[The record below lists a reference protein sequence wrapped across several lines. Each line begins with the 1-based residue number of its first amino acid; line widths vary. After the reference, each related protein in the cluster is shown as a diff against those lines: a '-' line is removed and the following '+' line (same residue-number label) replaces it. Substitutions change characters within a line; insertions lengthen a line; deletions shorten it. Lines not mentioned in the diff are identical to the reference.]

1 MLENGDLIL
10 RYLERLGVEYV
21 FGVPGGSIEPFYD
34 ALARSERRGG
44 IRTVTAR
51 HETGAA
57 FMAEGYARETG
68 KIGVCCSTAGPG
80 ATNLLTGVASAYAD
94 GIPMLVITAQT
105 ALDKFGQGSLQE
117 TSCTGIHTVE
127 MFARCTRYNTLVSH
141 PAQLETKLLQAVSH
155 AMSNQPGPAHLAIP
169 LDVMRHR
176 IPDNVMDQ
184 ALNAFVNHEVA
195 PNPASLQLL
204 FDDLAGVDKVTLV
217 LGEGAAGAS
226 DLLVELA
233 ESRDWLLVTTPRGKG
248 LVDSFHPL
256 YRGVFGFAGHNSASD
271 ALKVEHADRVVA
283 IGTALDEVS
292 TCGWDPTTILSD
304 RLIHIST
311 NPSHLSR
318 STMARLVVL
327 GSPKLVFEPLADK
340 LKGNAANASRQT
352 VKSDSSLPEN
362 TRFDEPTICLERS
375 GRIKAQALMNLMS
388 DICPKDTRVLMDTG
402 NSFLWGIHYWNVHRP
417 AGMPPQRNLFNIGLG
432 FAAMG
437 WAIGTSVGMAAANRE
452 KPVVCFTG
460 DGSYLM
466 SGQELTIALQENL
479 NVLMLVL
486 NDASL
491 GMVNH
496 GQKLSGGEQVATQ
509 LPGVDFAMMATALG
523 VESYRV
529 ETMEQLMELDVPGIL
544 SRPGPCLLDVVVD
557 GDQVPPL
564 GSRMKVLTSSIPTN
578 NKY

>member
-1 MLENGDLIL
+1 MFENGDLIL

-44 IRTVTAR
+44 IRTITAR

-68 KIGVCCSTAGPG
+68 RIGVCCSTAGPG

-105 ALDKFGQGSLQE
+105 ALDRFGQGSLQE

-155 AMSNQPGPAHLAIP
+155 AVSNQPGPAHLAIP

-176 IPDNVMDQ
+176 IPDNVIDG
-184 ALNAFVNHEVA
+184 ALNAFTNHEVA
-195 PNPASLQLL
+195 PSERFIQSALGELDPAK
-204 FDDLAGVDKVTLV
+204 KVTLV
-217 LGEGAAGAS
+217 LGEGAAEAS
-226 DLLVELA
+226 ELLIRIA
-233 ESRDWLLVTTPRGKG
+233 ESRRWLMVTTPRGKG
-248 LVDSFHPL
+248 LIDSFHPL
-256 YRGVFGFAGHNSASD
+256 YRGVFGFAGHDSATD
-271 ALKVEHADRVVA
+271 ALKVENADRVVA

-304 RLIHIST
+304 RLIHISN
-311 NPSHLSR
+311 NPAHLSR

-327 GSPKLVFEPLADK
+327 GSPKVLFESLAK
-340 LKGNAANASRQT
+340 VWSIRPTSQASRSIS
-352 VKSDSSLPEN
+352 SDERLPVN
-362 TRFDEPTICLERS
+362 TRLDDPDKCFDRS
-375 GRIKAQALMNLMS
+375 GRIKSQALMTYMS
-388 DICPKDTRVLMDTG
+388 RICPLDTRVLMDTG
-402 NSFLWGIHYWNVHRP
+402 NSFLWGIHYWNVRRP
-417 AGMPPQRNLFNIGLG
+417 TNMPPEINHFHIGLG

-437 WAIGTSVGMAAANRE
+437 WAIGTSVGMAAAGRQH
-452 KPVVCFTG
+452 PVVCFTG

-479 NVLMLVL
+479 NILMLVL

-491 GMVNH
+491 GMVSH
-496 GQKLSGGEQVATQ
+496 GQKLSGGEQVATR
-509 LPGVDFAMMATALG
+509 LPSVDFSMMARALG

-529 ETMEQLMELDVPGIL
+529 ESMEQLADLDITEIL
-544 SRPGPCLLDVVVD
+544 SRPGPCLVDVIVD

-564 GSRMKVLTSSIPTN
+564 GSRMKVLTSSIQTD
-578 NKY
+578 K

>member
-1 MLENGDLIL
+1 MFENGDLIL

-44 IRTVTAR
+44 IRTITAR

-94 GIPMLVITAQT
+94 GIPLLVITAQT
-105 ALDKFGQGSLQE
+105 ALDRFGQGSLQE

-155 AMSNQPGPAHLAIP
+155 AMSNQPGPVHLAIP

-176 IPDNVMDQ
+176 IPDSAVDGV
-184 ALNAFVNHEVA
+184 LNAFTNHEVA
-195 PNPASLQLL
+195 PSERSVQSVLDELAS
-204 FDDLAGVDKVTLV
+204 AEKVTLV
-217 LGEGAAGAS
+217 LGEGAAEAS
-226 DLLVELA
+226 ELLVRIA
-233 ESRDWLLVTTPRGKG
+233 ESRNWRLVTTPRGKG
-248 LVDSFHPL
+248 LIDSFHPL
-256 YRGVFGFAGHNSASD
+256 YRGVFGFAGHDSATD
-271 ALKVEHADRVVA
+271 ALKVENADRVVA

-304 RLIHIST
+304 RLIHISN
-311 NPSHLSR
+311 NPTHLSR
-318 STMARLVVL
+318 SIMARLVVL
-327 GSPKLVFEPLADK
+327 GSPKLLFHSLADAW
-340 LKGNAANASRQT
+340 GIEQNSQT
-352 VKSDSSLPEN
+352 NRPVPGDERLPAN
-362 TRFDEPTICLERS
+362 TRLDEPEKCFDRS
-375 GRIKAQALMNLMS
+375 GRIKSQALMTYMS
-388 DICPKDTRVLMDTG
+388 RICPQDTRVLMDTG
-402 NSFLWGIHYWNVHRP
+402 NSFLWGIHYWNVRRP
-417 AGMPPQRNLFNIGLG
+417 VDMAPETNHFHIGLG

-437 WAIGTSVGMAAANRE
+437 WAIGTCVGMATANRRH
-452 KPVVCFTG
+452 PVVCFTG

-479 NVLMLVL
+479 NILMLVL

-491 GMVNH
+491 GMVSH
-496 GQKLSGGEQVATQ
+496 GQKLSGGEQVATD
-509 LPGVDFAMMATALG
+509 LPRVDFSMMARALG

-529 ETMEQLMELDVPGIL
+529 ETMEQLADLDITEIL
-544 SRPGPCLLDVVVD
+544 SRPGPCLVDVIVD
-557 GDQVPPL
+557 AHQVPPL
-564 GSRMKVLTSSIPTN
+564 GSRMKVLTSSIQTD
-578 NKY
+578 K

>member
-44 IRTVTAR
+44 IRTITAR
-51 HETGAA
+51 HESGAA

-94 GIPMLVITAQT
+94 GIPILVITAQT
-105 ALDKFGQGSLQE
+105 GLDKFGQGSLQE

-127 MFARCTRYNTLVSH
+127 MFAKCTRYNTLVSH

-155 AMSNQPGPAHLAIP
+155 AVSNQPGPAHLAIP

-176 IPDNVMDQ
+176 IPDNVKDQ
-184 ALNAFVNHEVA
+184 ALNAFLNHEVA
-195 PNPASLQLL
+195 PNQASLQALL
-204 FDDLAGVDKVTLV
+204 DDLECTDKVTLV
-217 LGEGAAGAS
+217 LGEGATGAN
-226 DLLVELA
+226 DILVALA
-233 ESRDWLLVTTPRGKG
+233 ESRNWLLVTTPRGKG

-256 YRGVFGFAGHNSASD
+256 YRGVFGFAGHNSATD
-271 ALKVEHADRVVA
+271 ALKVENADGVVA

-304 RLIHIST
+304 RLIHISS

-327 GSPKLVFEPLADK
+327 GSPKLVFGAIAEK
-340 LKGNAANASRQT
+340 LIGDATGESRQPVT
-352 VKSDSSLPEN
+352 SDAPLPEN
-362 TRFDEPTICLERS
+362 TRFDEPEVCLERS
-375 GRIKAQALMNLMS
+375 GRIKAQALMNFMS
-388 DICPKDTRVLMDTG
+388 TICPRDSRVLMDTG
-402 NSFLWGIHYWNVHRP
+402 NSFLWGIHYWNVRRP
-417 AGMPPQRNLFNIGLG
+417 KGMPAERNLFNIGLG

-437 WAIGTSVGMAAANRE
+437 WAIGSSIGMAAANRD

-496 GQKLSGGEQVATQ
+496 GQKLSGGERVATQ
-509 LPGVDFAMMATALG
+509 LPSVDFAMMAKALG
-523 VESYRV
+523 VESHTV
-529 ETMEQLMELDVPGIL
+529 QTMEQLIDLDIPEIL
-544 SRPGPCLLDVVVD
+544 SRPGPCLLDIIVD

-564 GSRMKVLTSSIPTN
+564 GSRMKVLTGSIPN
-578 NKY
+578 DN

>member
-10 RYLERLGVEYV
+10 RYLEHLGVEYV

-44 IRTVTAR
+44 IRAITAR
-51 HETGAA
+51 HESGAA

-105 ALDKFGQGSLQE
+105 ALDRFGQGSLQE
-117 TSCTGIHTVE
+117 TSCTGIHTIE
-127 MFARCTRYNTLVSH
+127 MFARCTQYNTLVSH

-155 AMSNQPGPAHLAIP
+155 AMGNQPGPAHLGIP
-169 LDVMRHR
+169 LDVMRHP
-176 IPDNVMDQ
+176 IPANVISPT
-184 ALNAFVNHEVA
+184 LNAFTNHEVA
-195 PNPASLQLL
+195 PSENSIQCALRELES
-204 FDDLAGVDKVTLV
+204 AEKVTLV
-217 LGEGAAGAS
+217 LGEGASEAS
-226 DLLVELA
+226 DLLLRLA
-233 ESRDWLLVTTPRGKG
+233 ESRDWLVVTTPRGKG
-248 LVDSFHPL
+248 LIDSFHPL
-256 YRGVFGFAGHNSASD
+256 YRGVFGFAGHDSASN
-271 ALKVEHADRVVA
+271 ALKADNADIVVA

-304 RLIHIST
+304 RLIHVSS
-311 NPSHLSR
+311 NPVHLSR

-327 GSPKLVFEPLADK
+327 GSPKLLFESLAKAFGIQSGSQESGSISYDEH
-340 LKGNAANASRQT
+340 
-352 VKSDSSLPEN
+352 LPVN
-362 TRFDEPTICLERS
+362 TRFDAPEKCFDVS
-375 GRIKAQALMNLMS
+375 GPIKAQTLMTYMS
-388 DICPKDTRVLMDTG
+388 RICPQDTRVLMDTG
-402 NSFLWGIHYWNVHRP
+402 NSFLWGIHYWNVRRSVD
-417 AGMPPQRNLFNIGLG
+417 MPPGVNYFNIGLG

-437 WAIGTSVGMAAANRE
+437 WAIGTSVGMASANRE
-452 KPVVCFTG
+452 HPVVCFTG

-479 NVLMLVL
+479 NILMLVL

-491 GMVNH
+491 GMVSH
-496 GQKLSGGEQVATQ
+496 GQKLSGGEQVATR
-509 LPGVDFAMMATALG
+509 LPSVDFSMMARALG

-529 ETMEQLMELDVPGIL
+529 ETMEQFSDLDINGIL
-544 SRPGPCLLDVVVD
+544 SRPGPCLVDVIVD

-564 GSRMKVLTSSIPTN
+564 GSRMKVLTSSIQTHE
-578 NKY
+578 

>member
-1 MLENGDLIL
+1 MLENGDLLL

-34 ALARSERRGG
+34 ALARSERQGG
-44 IRTVTAR
+44 IRTITAR
-51 HETGAA
+51 HESGAA

-68 KIGVCCSTAGPG
+68 KLGVCCSTAGPG

-141 PAQLETKLLQAVSH
+141 PAQLETKVLQAVSH

-169 LDVMRHR
+169 LDVMRRR
-176 IPDNVMDQ
+176 IPDDVKDGT
-184 ALNAFVNHEVA
+184 LHAFTNHEVA
-195 PNPASLQLL
+195 PNKPAAQSLLKEL
-204 FDDLAGVDKVTLV
+204 ESASKVTLV
-217 LGEGAAGAS
+217 LGEGAAGAN
-226 DLLVELA
+226 DMLVALA
-233 ESRDWLLVTTPRGKG
+233 ESRNWLMVTTPRGKG
-248 LVDSFHPL
+248 LIDSFHPL
-256 YRGVFGFAGHNSASD
+256 YRGVFGFAGHNSATD
-271 ALKVEHADRVVA
+271 ALKVENAERVVA

-304 RLIHIST
+304 RLIHVSG
-311 NPSHLSR
+311 NPAHLSR

-327 GSPKLVFEPLADK
+327 GSPKLLFESLADAFK
-340 LKGNAANASRQT
+340 AKQSGSCAQPVTDYDR
-352 VKSDSSLPEN
+352 VPEN
-362 TRFDEPTICLERS
+362 TRFDEPEKCFDRS
-375 GRIKAQALMNLMS
+375 GRVKPQALMTYMS
-388 DICPKDTRVLMDTG
+388 RICPPDTRVLMDTG
-402 NSFLWGIHYWNVHRP
+402 NSFLWGIHYWNIRRP
-417 AGMPPQRNLFNIGLG
+417 EGMPAEKNQFSIGLG

-437 WAIGTSVGMAAANRE
+437 WAIGTSMGMATANRQN
-452 KPVVCFTG
+452 PVVCFTG

-466 SGQELTIALQENL
+466 SGQELTVALQENL

-491 GMVNH
+491 GMVSH
-496 GQKLSGGEQVATQ
+496 GQKLSGGEQVGTR
-509 LPGVDFAMMATALG
+509 LPSVDFAMMARALG

-529 ETMEQLMELDVPGIL
+529 ETMAQLMDLDIPGIL
-544 SRPGPCLLDVVVD
+544 SRPGPCLIDIIVD

-564 GSRMKVLTSSIPTN
+564 GSRMKVLTSSIQTDQ
-578 NKY
+578 

>member
-1 MLENGDLIL
+1 MLENGDLLL

-44 IRTVTAR
+44 IRTITAR
-51 HETGAA
+51 HESGAA

-141 PAQLETKLLQAVSH
+141 PAQLETKVLQAVSH

-169 LDVMRHR
+169 LDVMRRR
-176 IPDNVMDQ
+176 IPDDVKDGT
-184 ALNAFVNHEVA
+184 LHAFTNHEVA
-195 PNPASLQLL
+195 PNKPAAQSLLKEL
-204 FDDLAGVDKVTLV
+204 ETASKVTLV
-217 LGEGAAGAS
+217 LGEGAAGAN
-226 DLLVELA
+226 DMLVAQA
-233 ESRDWLLVTTPRGKG
+233 ESRNWLMVTTPRGKG
-248 LVDSFHPL
+248 LIDSFHPL
-256 YRGVFGFAGHNSASD
+256 YRGVFGFAGHNSATD
-271 ALKVEHADRVVA
+271 ALKVENAERVVA

-304 RLIHIST
+304 RLIHVSS
-311 NPSHLSR
+311 NPAHLSR

-327 GSPKLVFEPLADK
+327 GSPKLLFESLADAFK
-340 LKGNAANASRQT
+340 AKQSGSYAQPLTDYDR
-352 VKSDSSLPEN
+352 VPEN
-362 TRFDEPTICLERS
+362 TRFDEPEKCFDRS
-375 GRIKAQALMNLMS
+375 GRVKPQALMTYMS
-388 DICPKDTRVLMDTG
+388 RICPPDTRVLMDTG
-402 NSFLWGIHYWNVHRP
+402 NSFLWGIHYWNIRRP
-417 AGMPPQRNLFNIGLG
+417 DGMSPEKNQFSIGLG

-437 WAIGTSVGMAAANRE
+437 WAIGTSMGMATANRQN
-452 KPVVCFTG
+452 PVVCFTG

-466 SGQELTIALQENL
+466 SGQELTVALQENL

-491 GMVNH
+491 GMVSH
-496 GQKLSGGEQVATQ
+496 GQKLSGGEQVGTR
-509 LPGVDFAMMATALG
+509 LPSVDFAMMARALG

-529 ETMEQLMELDVPGIL
+529 ETMAQLMDLDIPGIL
-544 SRPGPCLLDVVVD
+544 SRPGPCLIDIIVD

-564 GSRMKVLTSSIPTN
+564 GSRMKVLTSSIQTDQ
-578 NKY
+578 

>member
-1 MLENGDLIL
+1 MLENGDLLL

-44 IRTVTAR
+44 IRTITAR

-80 ATNLLTGVASAYAD
+80 ATNLLTGVASAYSD
-94 GIPMLVITAQT
+94 GIPILVITAQT

-155 AMSNQPGPAHLAIP
+155 AMSNQPGPAHLGIP

-176 IPDNVMDQ
+176 IPDNVKDQ
-184 ALNAFVNHEVA
+184 TLHAFINHEVA
-195 PNPASLQLL
+195 PNQSSVQSLLRELDAAS
-204 FDDLAGVDKVTLV
+204 KVTLV
-217 LGEGAAGAS
+217 LGEGAAEAS
-226 DLLVELA
+226 DMLVALA
-233 ESRDWLLVTTPRGKG
+233 ESRNWLMVTTPRGKG
-248 LVDSFHPL
+248 LIDSFHPL
-256 YRGVFGFAGHNSASD
+256 YRGVFGFAGHDSATD
-271 ALKVEHADRVVA
+271 ALKVENAERVVA

-304 RLIHIST
+304 RLIHISS
-311 NPSHLSR
+311 NPTHLSR
-318 STMARLVVL
+318 STIARLVVL
-327 GSPKLVFEPLADK
+327 GSPKLLFERLAND
-340 LKGNAANASRQT
+340 LNTDAAGKFRRPALIDDR
-352 VKSDSSLPEN
+352 LPKN
-362 TRFDEPTICLERS
+362 TRFDEPDKCFERS
-375 GRIKAQALMNLMS
+375 GRIKSQALMSYMS
-388 DICPKDTRVLMDTG
+388 RICPSDTRVLMDTG

-417 AGMPPQRNLFNIGLG
+417 DGIPPERNNFSIGLG

-437 WAIGTSVGMAAANRE
+437 WAIGTSIGMATANRQH
-452 KPVVCFTG
+452 PVVCFTG

-491 GMVNH
+491 GMVSH
-496 GQKLSGGEQVATQ
+496 GQKLSGGEQVATR
-509 LPGVDFAMMATALG
+509 LPGVDFAMMARALG

-529 ETMEQLMELDVPGIL
+529 ETMAQLVDLDIPGIL
-544 SRPGPCLLDVVVD
+544 SRPGPCLIDILVD

-564 GSRMKVLTSSIPTN
+564 GSRMKVLTSSIQTD
-578 NKY
+578 K

>member
-1 MLENGDLIL
+1 MFENGDLIL

-44 IRTVTAR
+44 IRTITAR

-57 FMAEGYARETG
+57 FMAEGYTRETG
-68 KIGVCCSTAGPG
+68 RIGVCCSTAGPG
-80 ATNLLTGVASAYAD
+80 ATNLLTGVASAYAE

-105 ALDKFGQGSLQE
+105 ALDRFGQGSLQE

-155 AMSNQPGPAHLAIP
+155 AMSNQPGPAHLGIP

-176 IPDNVMDQ
+176 IPDNVVDG
-184 ALNAFVNHEVA
+184 ALNAFINHEVA
-195 PNPASLQLL
+195 PCERSIQSALSDLQPAK
-204 FDDLAGVDKVTLV
+204 KVTLV
-217 LGEGAAGAS
+217 LGEGAAEAS
-226 DLLVELA
+226 ELLIKIA
-233 ESRDWLLVTTPRGKG
+233 ESRKWLMVTTPRGKG
-248 LVDSFHPL
+248 LIDSSHPL
-256 YRGVFGFAGHNSASD
+256 YRGVFGFAGHDSATH
-271 ALKVEHADRVVA
+271 ALKVENADRVVA

-304 RLIHIST
+304 RLIHISN
-311 NPSHLSR
+311 NPAHLSR

-327 GSPKLVFEPLADK
+327 GSPQFLFESLAK
-340 LKGNAANASRQT
+340 AWSIGSTKQT
-352 VKSDSSLPEN
+352 NRSISSDERLPVN
-362 TRFDEPTICLERS
+362 TKFDDPEKCFDRS
-375 GRIKAQALMNLMS
+375 GRIKPQALMTYMS
-388 DICPKDTRVLMDTG
+388 QLCPQDTRVLMDTG
-402 NSFLWGIHYWNVHRP
+402 NSFLWGIHYWNVRRSIT
-417 AGMPPQRNLFNIGLG
+417 MPPEINHFHIGLG

-437 WAIGTSVGMAAANRE
+437 WAIGTSVGMATANRQH
-452 KPVVCFTG
+452 PVVCFTG

-466 SGQELTIALQENL
+466 SGQELTIAFQENL
-479 NVLMLVL
+479 NILMLVL

-491 GMVNH
+491 GMVSH
-496 GQKLSGGEQVATQ
+496 GQKLSGGEQVATR
-509 LPGVDFAMMATALG
+509 LPNVDFSMMARALG

-529 ETMEQLMELDVPGIL
+529 ESMEQLADLDIADIL
-544 SRPGPCLLDVVVD
+544 SRPGPCVVDVIID

-564 GSRMKVLTSSIPTN
+564 GSRMKVLTSSIQTD
-578 NKY
+578 

>member
-1 MLENGDLIL
+1 MLENGDLLL

-44 IRTVTAR
+44 IRTITAR
-51 HETGAA
+51 HESGAA

-141 PAQLETKLLQAVSH
+141 PAQLETKVLQAVSH

-176 IPDNVMDQ
+176 IPDDVKDG
-184 ALNAFVNHEVA
+184 ALHAFINHEVA
-195 PNPASLQLL
+195 PNQPAVQSLLKEL
-204 FDDLAGVDKVTLV
+204 EAASKVTLV
-217 LGEGAAGAS
+217 LGEGAAGAN
-226 DLLVELA
+226 DMLVALA
-233 ESRDWLLVTTPRGKG
+233 ESRNWLMVTTPRGKG
-248 LVDSFHPL
+248 LIDSFHPL
-256 YRGVFGFAGHNSASD
+256 YRGVFGFAGHNSATD
-271 ALKVEHADRVVA
+271 ALKVENAERVVA

-304 RLIHIST
+304 RLIHVSG
-311 NPSHLSR
+311 NPAHLSR

-327 GSPKLVFEPLADK
+327 GSPKLLFEPLV
-340 LKGNAANASRQT
+340 NAFKAKQSGSRAQPLT
-352 VKSDSSLPEN
+352 DYDRVPEN
-362 TRFDEPTICLERS
+362 TRFDEPEKCFDRS
-375 GRIKAQALMNLMS
+375 GRVKPQALMTYMS
-388 DICPKDTRVLMDTG
+388 RICPPDTRVLMDTG
-402 NSFLWGIHYWNVHRP
+402 NSFLWGIHYWNIRRP
-417 AGMPPQRNLFNIGLG
+417 DGMPPEKNQFSIGLG

-437 WAIGTSVGMAAANRE
+437 WAIGTSMGMATANRQN
-452 KPVVCFTG
+452 PVVCFTG

-466 SGQELTIALQENL
+466 SGQELTVALQEDL

-491 GMVNH
+491 GMVSH
-496 GQKLSGGEQVATQ
+496 GQKLSGGEQVGTR
-509 LPGVDFAMMATALG
+509 LPNVDFAMMARALG
-523 VESYRV
+523 VESYRL
-529 ETMEQLMELDVPGIL
+529 ETMAQLMDLDIPGIL
-544 SRPGPCLLDVVVD
+544 SRPGPCLIDIIVD

-564 GSRMKVLTSSIPTN
+564 GSRMKVLTSSIQTDQ
-578 NKY
+578 

>member
-1 MLENGDLIL
+1 MFENGDLIL

-44 IRTVTAR
+44 IRTITAR

-68 KIGVCCSTAGPG
+68 RIGVCCSTAGPG

-94 GIPMLVITAQT
+94 GIPMLVLTAQT
-105 ALDKFGQGSLQE
+105 ALDRFGQGSLQE

-141 PAQLETKLLQAVSH
+141 HAQLETKLLQAVSH
-155 AMSNQPGPAHLAIP
+155 AMSNQPGPAHLGIP

-176 IPDNVMDQ
+176 VPDNVMDGT
-184 ALNAFVNHEVA
+184 LNPFTNHEVA
-195 PNPASLQLL
+195 PNKASIQSTLDELEPAK
-204 FDDLAGVDKVTLV
+204 KVTLV
-217 LGEGAAGAS
+217 LGEGAAETS
-226 DLLVELA
+226 ELLVRIA
-233 ESRDWLLVTTPRGKG
+233 ESRKWLMVTTPRGKG
-248 LVDSFHPL
+248 LIDSFHPL
-256 YRGVFGFAGHNSASD
+256 YRGVFGFAGHDSATD
-271 ALKVEHADRVVA
+271 ALKVENADRVVA

-304 RLIHIST
+304 RLIHISN
-311 NPSHLSR
+311 NPAHLSR

-327 GSPKLVFEPLADK
+327 GSPKCLFESLAK
-340 LKGNAANASRQT
+340 VWSIEPTSQAS
-352 VKSDSSLPEN
+352 KSISSDERLPVN
-362 TRFDEPTICLERS
+362 TRFDDPDKCFDRA
-375 GRIKAQALMNLMS
+375 GRIKPQALMTYMS
-388 DICPKDTRVLMDTG
+388 CVCPQDARVLMDTG
-402 NSFLWGIHYWNVHRP
+402 NSFLWGIHYWNVRRS
-417 AGMPPQRNLFNIGLG
+417 ANMPPAINHFHIGLG

-437 WAIGTSVGMAAANRE
+437 WAIGTSVGMASANRQH
-452 KPVVCFTG
+452 PVVCFTG

-479 NVLMLVL
+479 NILMLVL

-491 GMVNH
+491 GMVSH
-496 GQKLSGGEQVATQ
+496 GQKLSGGEQVATR
-509 LPGVDFAMMATALG
+509 LPSVDFSMMARALG

-529 ETMEQLMELDVPGIL
+529 ESMEQLADLDITEIL
-544 SRPGPCLLDVVVD
+544 SRPGPCLVDVIVD

-564 GSRMKVLTSSIPTN
+564 GSRMKVLTSSIQTD
-578 NKY
+578 K